1 MNTNDDGNAKEP
13 DMPEIFSIEE
23 GGSSI
28 AEVSKGSFV
37 SKSMILDLVQI
48 ILLLDKPHSFD
59 SFL

>member
-1 MNTNDDGNAKEP
+1 MQKID
-13 DMPEIFSIEE
+13 SIEE

-37 SKSMILDLVQI
+37 SKSMILDLVQ
-48 ILLLDKPHSFD
+48 KPHSFD

>member
-1 MNTNDDGNAKEP
+1 MQKID
-13 DMPEIFSIEE
+13 SIEE

-28 AEVSKGSFV
+28 AEVSKGSFA

-48 ILLLDKPHSFD
+48 KPHSFD